1 MHIRRGVAQAH
12 RPNAYVL
19 PGEQHV
25 RREAEAQPRDQAAQH
40 HGHRLV
46 SRAEGYRSRR
56 ARHGEGGPLLIVTA
70 YGEGLHGRLVALPAV
85 GGREV
90 LPSHVRQGVDGV
102 LASGGDGLTQGRAAV
117 AEVAVQDAPATV
129 PDEDVKVLDGGHR
142 RAEGGGA
149 GVTRLAG
156 KGQGDEGVPV
166 TSRWRAGLHL
176 RAGPCR
182 QQGRRKNNMQV
193 CFHDVLSS
201 GFRHIFSMIVPPS
214 SHGAI
219 CTLTVPL
226 TKSRPIHM
234 SSRSSLLQ
242 E

>member
-12 RPNAYVL
+12 RPHAYVL

-25 RREAEAQPRDQAAQH
+25 RREAESQPRDQAAQG

-46 SRAEGYRSRR
+46 SRSEGDRSRR
-56 ARHGEGGPLLIVTA
+56 ASHGEGGPLLLVTA

-156 KGQGDEGVPV
+156 EGQGDEGIPV
-166 TSRWRAGLHL
+166 TSRRGAGLYL

-182 QQGRRKNNMQV
+182 QQGRRKSNV
-193 CFHDVLSS
+193 
-201 GFRHIFSMIVPPS
+201 
-214 SHGAI
+214 
-219 CTLTVPL
+219 
-226 TKSRPIHM
+226 
-234 SSRSSLLQ
+234 
-242 E
+242 